1 MYFNKP
7 YDCLFA
13 TERETVFEAGRK
25 AIGVYMNKN
34 PILILNRFLPVRL
47 FVPTDSSSEYTV
59 YLYKLLGRVPLVL
72 FSFTI
77 NIC

>member
-34 PILILNRFLPVRL
+34 PILEQ
-47 FVPTDSSSEYTV
+47 D
-59 YLYKLLGRVPLVL
+59 
-72 FSFTI
+72 
-77 NIC
+77 